1 MMEVLV
7 NKIFGSLCKTDTN
20 IIGPS
25 RKKNLEFC
33 TFFQLEYGYM
43 LGLFHALIALC
54 KPCSSCRSYRM
65 SIHKL
70 LRLSQRRSFIS
81 SLFGFTFIATCL
93 TVSASNILPCPVRP
107 ERGRFADSDEEG
119 APMMEGGQV
128 KVVKRPR
135 RWIEEKVPD

>member
-1 MMEVLV
+1 
-7 NKIFGSLCKTDTN
+7 
-20 IIGPS
+20 
-25 RKKNLEFC
+25 
-33 TFFQLEYGYM
+33 M
-43 LGLFHALIALC
+43 LTCVRPLHAHFMPLAIE
-54 KPCSSCRSYRM
+54 M

-107 ERGRFADSDEEG
+107 ERGRFADSDKEG
-119 APMMEGGQV
+119 APMKGGEV

-135 RWIEEKVPD
+135 RWIEEKAPE

>member
-1 MMEVLV
+1 
-7 NKIFGSLCKTDTN
+7 
-20 IIGPS
+20 
-25 RKKNLEFC
+25 
-33 TFFQLEYGYM
+33 M
-43 LGLFHALIALC
+43 LLSPLR

-107 ERGRFADSDEEG
+107 ERGRFADSGNDNER
-119 APMMEGGQV
+119 APVKGGQV

-135 RWIEEKVPD
+135 RWIEEKAPE